1 MPTPPSMFDSTSSHP
16 GATSTGDQD
25 YIQPTFH
32 DGLRIWWA
40 FFWPSTL
47 VSGVLGVAAM
57 AWIVYLYQNSFLSGS
72 VLRYCRMAAPY
83 LISYAV
89 AFFVMY
95 YVLHKSFRHFHIGLL
110 SHGGGEGA
118 QPLQPTFRRTLPVWF
133 TYSWRTF
140 IYRLIASF
148 AASIPIGVLL
158 GVFSRMPAVQALVNL
173 AVVTAVDGA
182 AGLFVIYNNILEED
196 FADFR
201 VRLLPRKA
209 PATAEKIVLP
219 VRPLPPQPPVL
230 S

>member
-1 MPTPPSMFDSTSSHP
+1 MSSPPSIFDSTSSHP
-16 GATSTGDQD
+16 AATSSSDQD
-25 YIQPTFH
+25 YIQPTFN

-40 FFWPSTL
+40 FFWPASL
-47 VSGVLGVAAM
+47 ASGVLSFLAM
-57 AWIVYLYQNSFLSGS
+57 AWIRYLYQNSYISGS
-72 VLRYCRMAAPY
+72 ALRYVRIAAPY
-83 LISYAV
+83 LINYAV
-89 AFFVMY
+89 AFFVMF
-95 YVLHKSFRHFHIGLL
+95 YVLHKNFRHFHIGLL
-110 SHGGGEGA
+110 SNGGGEGA

-148 AASIPIGVLL
+148 VASIPIGVIL
-158 GVFSRMPAVQALVNL
+158 GVFSRMPVVQALVNL
-173 AVVTAVDGA
+173 AVLTAVDGA